1 MASSDEMGA
10 YYENHADPDDSS
22 TWGEADTVVCP
33 MSNPLDADVAVRLQ
47 GA

>member
-1 MASSDEMGA
+1 MASAEEMGA
-10 YYENHADPDDSS
+10 YYENHPDPDDSS

-33 MSNPLDADVAVRLQ
+33 MCNAPDAHVVVKLQ